1 MQLHASKCSPRQT
14 NVHVQRQ
21 QPRKWHSARSASC
34 SPLGTSS
41 TSHAAHATGGSCPS
55 VVLTREHGKNDKMLQ
70 ELSKQDIQCIEL
82 PLIEHAHGPDRPQLP
97 AAVASGA
104 FDWITITSPE
114 AANVLIEAW
123 SQAGKPK
130 LRVAAVGGG
139 TADVLSQAGIAPE
152 FVPSKALGKNMGG
165 ELPHVPGG
173 SDRVLYPASCKASTD
188 LQDSLQ
194 ASGFQVDRMDTYDT
208 RGVSSAPEDLLGK
221 ALAADI
227 VTFGSPS
234 AVKAWVSLAGLETAK
249 DKVNVC
255 IGSTSARAC
264 EAAGLSKVYFPE
276 APGIEGWVECV
287 VQQCRSLQSSG
298 VSS

>member
-1 MQLHASKCSPRQT
+1 MQLQASKCSPRQINLHT
-14 NVHVQRQ
+14 ALQ
-21 QPRKWHSARSASC
+21 QPRKWHRVRSTSC
-34 SPLGTSS
+34 STSGTSS
-41 TSHAAHATGGSCPS
+41 VAPAAGGSRPS

-70 ELSKQDIQCIEL
+70 ELSKRDIPCIEL
-82 PLIEHAHGPDRPQLP
+82 PLIEHANGPDRPQLP
-97 AAVASGA
+97 EAVAKGD

-114 AANVLIEAW
+114 AACVLIEAW
-123 SQAGKPK
+123 SQAGKPQV
-130 LRVAAVGGG
+130 RVAAVGGG
-139 TADVLSQAGIAPE
+139 TAEVLEQAGITPE

-165 ELPHVPGG
+165 ELPHIPGG

-188 LQDSLQ
+188 LQDSLK
-194 ASGFQVDRMDTYDT
+194 ASGFQVNRMDTYDT

-234 AVKAWVSLAGLETAK
+234 AVKAWISLAGMEKATE
-249 DKVNVC
+249 KVNVC

-264 EAAGLSKVYFPE
+264 EAAGLSKVHFPE

-287 VQQCRSLQSSG
+287 TQQCQSLQASKRSS
-298 VSS
+298 